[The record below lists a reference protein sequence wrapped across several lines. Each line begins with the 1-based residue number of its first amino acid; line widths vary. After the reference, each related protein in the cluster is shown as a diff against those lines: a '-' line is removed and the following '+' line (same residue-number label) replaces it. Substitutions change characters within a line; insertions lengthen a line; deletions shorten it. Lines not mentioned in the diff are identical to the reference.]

1 MSDEKKKTEL
11 SEQSA
16 REQMQNL
23 MDSYDIDQNDLEIEN
38 GPEWIATV
46 VNRLVRAIRAGNVE
60 ILDRGEVRHNLVVP
74 KGERTTIT
82 YTRVNGY
89 AMKSRDKAKGGGF
102 DKDCAFMAALSSESE
117 TFLASLDAV
126 DISIFQRIGQLFM
139 VV

>member
-1 MSDEKKKTEL
+1 MSDKKLL
-11 SEQSA
+11 SEQNA

-46 VNRLVRAIRAGNVE
+46 VNRLVRAIRAGHVE
-60 ILDRGEVRHNLVVP
+60 ILDRGEVRHNLVTP
-74 KGERTTIT
+74 KGEVTTIT

-102 DKDCAFMAALSSESE
+102 EKDCAFMAALGNVSE
-117 TFLASLDAV
+117 TFLASMDAV